1 MAMPMMERRVVLAG
15 IGVAVLAPTVR
26 AAAPAVSDRF
36 SVVVQ
41 GAGPDLILV
50 PGLACSRDVW
60 AGVVAGLG
68 GRYRV
73 HLVQVA
79 GFGGEP
85 ARGNAKGD
93 VCAGVAEGL
102 AAYIAQPGL
111 HRPALIG
118 HSMGGTIGLML
129 AARHPD
135 ALGRLMVVDMF
146 PALAV
151 VMTRPGATP
160 QEIKATADGI
170 GGNMEHADAAQFK
183 TSLDQSLNGMILTAS
198 ARPAVEAQGIA
209 SDHGVAGRAMREM
222 ILTDL
227 APELGRIT
235 VPVTVVHAWN
245 RNDPYTA
252 EQSDQLYKSV
262 YAKLKGVKL
271 VRIDDSAHF
280 VFLDQ
285 PQKFEAAVLDFLKT

>member
-1 MAMPMMERRVVLAG
+1 MHIERRILLAG
-15 IGVAVLAPTVR
+15 LGAAALAPAAR
-26 AAAPAVSDRF
+26 AAPPVITDRF

-41 GAGPDLILV
+41 GAGPDVILV
-50 PGLACSRDVW
+50 PGLACSREVW

-68 GRYRV
+68 GHYRV

-85 ARGNAKGD
+85 ARGNAQGE

-102 AAYIAQPGL
+102 AAYITVQGL

-146 PALAV
+146 PALAA
-151 VMTRPGATP
+151 VMTRPGASP
-160 QEIKATADGI
+160 QEIRATADAV

-183 TSLDQSLNGMILTAS
+183 TSLDQSLASMILTAS
-198 ARPAVEAQGIA
+198 ARPAVEQQGIA
-209 SDHGVAGRAMREM
+209 SDHGVAGRSMREI
-222 ILTDL
+222 ILADL
-227 APELGRIT
+227 TPELARIT

-245 RNDPYTA
+245 KSDPYTA
-252 EQSDQLYKSV
+252 AQSDQLYASV

-280 VFLDQ
+280 IFLDQ
-285 PQKFEAAVLDFLKT
+285 PAKFQAAVTSFLTS